1 MAQTALQKVQQE
13 LATKEFEQWVRSEL
27 EKSELREKLGT
38 LEKTVKAEDNQE
50 SRSRGLKL
58 NFISENTF
66 GMTREGNKIMS
77 TISVAAHQVEKN
89 LSGLSENSLVHLD
102 IYADYLREKDPTFD
116 SRAVRALL
124 TTGREGNEGRRTLY
138 RGLWPI
144 PDPDECGWHK
154 HLHENSRDECKR
166 PSRPDLQRTRRA
178 QGTTNWTQCHA

>member
-13 LATKEFEQWVRSEL
+13 LATKEIEKWVRSEL
-27 EKSELREKLGT
+27 EKSEVREKLGT

-50 SRSRGLKL
+50 SRSRNLKL
-58 NFISENTF
+58 NFRSENTF
-66 GMTREGNKIMS
+66 GMTREGRKIMP
-77 TISVAAHQVEKN
+77 TISVAGHQVVKN
-89 LSGLSENSLVHLD
+89 LSEPSENSPVYLD
-102 IYADYLREKDPTFD
+102 IYADYLRETDPTLD

-124 TTGREGNEGRRTLY
+124 TIGGEGNDGSWTLY

-154 HLHENSRDECKR
+154 HLHKNLRDECKR
-166 PSRPDLQRTRRA
+166 PSRTRRA